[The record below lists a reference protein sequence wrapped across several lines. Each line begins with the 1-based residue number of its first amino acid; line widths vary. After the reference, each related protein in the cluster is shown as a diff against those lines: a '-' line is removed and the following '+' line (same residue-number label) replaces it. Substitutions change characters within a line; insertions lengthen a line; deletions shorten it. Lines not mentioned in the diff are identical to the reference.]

1 MRRALLLAAVAF
13 AGLAPAAS
21 ATTMKT
27 LAGATVASGSSVSG
41 SLKPGTSWRL
51 DGGASGS
58 VTCGGSS
65 LGGTLGTNPATP
77 SVSASLTSLTMMSCT
92 DTFPFVTVSS
102 VAMSA
107 SGASFTHAGSA
118 STLAANGL
126 SITVTFS
133 TAATCIYAP
142 TSPPAT
148 AQHDST
154 TSPWNN
160 EYAFAVPMTKTG
172 GTGGAACPSLG
183 VTWYATYVLT
193 SGGAGITIQA

>member
-13 AGLAPAAS
+13 AGLAPSAS

-58 VTCGGSS
+58 ITCTTST

-77 SVSASLTSLTMMSCT
+77 SVSASLTSLTVTGCT

-102 VAMSA
+102 AMMSA
-107 SGASFTHAGSA
+107 SGASFTYAGSA
-118 STLAANGL
+118 STLALNGL
-126 SITVTFS
+126 SITITFTS
-133 TAATCIYAP
+133 GGTCVYGP

-160 EYAFAVPMTKTG
+160 EYAFAVPMTRTG

-183 VTWYATYVLT
+183 VTWYATYVLG
-193 SGGAGITIQA
+193 SAGAGITIQA